1 MQAILDEFL
10 NFSRPLVPLALGD
23 IDLGALCR
31 EVAALHE
38 GMARERG
45 VDARRRARARS
56 RPAAI
61 RAR

>member
-23 IDLGALCR
+23 SDVGALCR

-45 VDARRRARARS
+45 VALEVRGGAV